1 MTRLLLGSLLLCA
14 CATHPVR
21 PGASAHGD
29 LRLDTERV
37 ARMRYAG
44 LSRTAATATTSS
56 TVPLAVG
63 STLVIATPVV
73 LAILHS
79 QDKASELQ
87 ERLLE
92 CARLAEQQV
101 NFPLFGNR
109 PPTREEC
116 GEELEV
122 DGCFEPITRA
132 MLLGRQKHDIAL
144 ACARGVLEQ
153 LWPRPFSI
161 EQRYRFYPSTQFLE
175 TVSRAEEQ
183 RLINIRC
190 TRELWR
196 TIKPDIVLHGDYNL
210 LQAVLILDFK
220 FPCPPTNPPTWKWY
234 DEMSAYPNSAQGE
247 IYTKALGGEA
257 LLISPQRMSSGVH
270 R

>member
-1 MTRLLLGSLLLCA
+1 
-14 CATHPVR
+14 
-21 PGASAHGD
+21 
-29 LRLDTERV
+29 
-37 ARMRYAG
+37 MRYAG

-63 STLVIATPVV
+63 STLVIATPLV
-73 LAILHS
+73 LAILQS
-79 QDKASELQ
+79 QDKARELQ
-87 ERLLE
+87 ERLVE
-92 CARLAEQQV
+92 CARLAERQA

-144 ACARGVLEQ
+144 ACAREVLKE

-161 EQRYRFYPSTQFLE
+161 EQRYRYYARARVVESIDRAKEQQFIQE
-175 TVSRAEEQ
+175 GCTN
-183 RLINIRC
+183 RLRG
-190 TRELWR
+190 
-196 TIKPDIVLHGDYNL
+196 TIKPDIVLHADYNL

-234 DEMSAYPNSAQGE
+234 DETSAYANSTQGE
-247 IYTKALGGEA
+247 VYMKALGGEA
-257 LLISPQRMSSGVH
+257 LLISPQGISSGVP

>member
-21 PGASAHGD
+21 VGTSAHGD
-29 LRLDTERV
+29 LRLDTEKV

-44 LSRTAATATTSS
+44 LSRTAATTTATS

-73 LAILHS
+73 LAILQS
-79 QDKASELQ
+79 QDKAGELQ

-92 CARLAEQQV
+92 CARLAERQV

-116 GEELEV
+116 GEELVV
-122 DGCFEPITRA
+122 DGCPEPITRA

-144 ACARGVLEQ
+144 ACASDVLKQ

-161 EQRYRFYPSTQFLE
+161 EQRYRYYPNTRFLE

-183 RLINIRC
+183 RLIDIRC

-220 FPCPPTNPPTWKWY
+220 FPCPPTNPATWKWY
-234 DEMSAYPNSAQGE
+234 GETSAYPNSIQGE
-247 IYTKALGGEA
+247 VYTKALGGEA
-257 LLISPQRMSSGVH
+257 MIISPQGIFPGVL